1 MGRKV
6 GAAALRAV
14 AAALVLCAG
23 FLVGSTYGTW
33 EVPDRPGVTLQ
44 PGSATLDRVNR
55 YCTERTELSG
65 DAAVS
70 ACDTAM
76 NSARAAVGDLWEL
89 TWDERED
96 VWSFER
102 SEVGR

>member
-1 MGRKV
+1 M

-23 FLVGSTYGTW
+23 FLVGSAYGTQ
-33 EVPDRPGVTLQ
+33 ETDRPGVRLH
-44 PGSATLDRVNR
+44 PGNTSLDRVNR
-55 YCTERTELSG
+55 HCTERTELSG

-96 VWSFER
+96 VWSLER